1 MKTEF
6 TKVRLTPE
14 EKRYL
19 TSEAKRLKI
28 SVSSLIRNYVATNPQ
43 PINPQKI

>member
-6 TKVRLTPE
+6 TKVRLSPE
-14 EKRYL
+14 EKKYL
-19 TSEAKRLKI
+19 MEQAKRLNT